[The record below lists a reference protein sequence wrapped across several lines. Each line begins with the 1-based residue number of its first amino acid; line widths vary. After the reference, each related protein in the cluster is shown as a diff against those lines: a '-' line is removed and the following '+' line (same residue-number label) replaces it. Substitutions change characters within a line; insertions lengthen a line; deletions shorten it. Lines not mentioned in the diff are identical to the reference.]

1 VGRLR
6 RGVVPATAQ
15 RGSEE
20 LGAPQCFNA
29 ALGLRASDVGARPN
43 THIAFSL
50 LTPGNASP

>member
-1 VGRLR
+1 MGRLR